1 MGWPPKVG
9 EVLPRAAEAF
19 GIEKKLIGYSLD
31 IAHEKGGPKARG
43 FERILGITRG
53 DVGHLEEAILAG
65 IETVSIDAV
74 RDNAPY
80 GVNCVVDVPVRG
92 LGDKEDRLVN
102 VRTVWELTSREA
114 APRLV
119 SAYVKP

>member
-1 MGWPPKVG
+1 M
-9 EVLPRAAEAF
+9 
-19 GIEKKLIGYSLD
+19 
-31 IAHEKGGPKARG
+31 
-43 FERILGITRG
+43 
-53 DVGHLEEAILAG
+53 GHLGEAILAG

-92 LGDKEDRLVN
+92 LGDKEDRLVD

-114 APRLV
+114 VPRLV